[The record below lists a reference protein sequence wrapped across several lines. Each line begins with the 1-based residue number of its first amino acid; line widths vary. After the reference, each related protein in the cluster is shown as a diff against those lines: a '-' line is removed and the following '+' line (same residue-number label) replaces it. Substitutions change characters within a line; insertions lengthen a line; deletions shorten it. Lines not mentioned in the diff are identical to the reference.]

1 MGLIEERANALA
13 ELYRENSGSEEGKDF
28 ILGDLIQD
36 ELFREEL
43 CFEDRIVV
51 ISQSLELI
59 RKQKP
64 RTKKERLEA
73 IWERKNW
80 FSCRTINQET
90 GETEISWKKDELE
103 SYRSKFTYPILLL
116 VILSGGLCIAYE
128 ISKFTL
134 KAVANFEGF
143 KKMID
148 TEISY
153 SEYVTLCI
161 NAWTVVTMIDI
172 LFMAMFIFMI
182 RSNFFDIEREYL
194 TLKYMVEN

>member
-1 MGLIEERANALA
+1 MKENIVQKLFSGLTL
-13 ELYRENSGSEEGKDF
+13 ENRRKNYIKKMEQTYKKYD
-28 ILGDLIQD
+28 IYNRD
-36 ELFREEL
+36 ELNFL
-43 CFEDRIVV
+43 F
-51 ISQSLELI
+51 I
-59 RKQKP
+59 RAV
-64 RTKKERLEA
+64 A
-73 IWERKNW
+73 IRN
-80 FSCRTINQET
+80 
-90 GETEISWKKDELE
+90 
-103 SYRSKFTYPILLL
+103 RSKFTYPILLL

>member
-1 MGLIEERANALA
+1 MGLIEERAKALA

-103 SYRSKFTYPILLL
+103 SYCKTEGI
-116 VILSGGLCIAYE
+116 
-128 ISKFTL
+128 TL
-134 KAVANFEGF
+134 EEF
-143 KKMID
+143 
-148 TEISY
+148 
-153 SEYVTLCI
+153 I
-161 NAWTVVTMIDI
+161 NWKIHGN
-172 LFMAMFIFMI
+172 L
-182 RSNFFDIEREYL
+182 N
-194 TLKYMVEN
+194 